1 MDRST
6 RMLWKRDN
14 FWALEAS
21 PSNYEVDDARLGARR
36 GGVAMCIQ

>member
-1 MDRST
+1 MWIGV
-6 RMLWKRDN
+6 LGCFGRDN